1 MNFLMGIAIVLAIIA
16 TVSTVIAIIKTNNNK
31 KDK

>member
-1 MNFLMGIAIVLAIIA
+1 MNLLMGIAIVFAIIA
-16 TVSTVIAIIKTNNNK
+16 TVSAVIAIIKKNNNK